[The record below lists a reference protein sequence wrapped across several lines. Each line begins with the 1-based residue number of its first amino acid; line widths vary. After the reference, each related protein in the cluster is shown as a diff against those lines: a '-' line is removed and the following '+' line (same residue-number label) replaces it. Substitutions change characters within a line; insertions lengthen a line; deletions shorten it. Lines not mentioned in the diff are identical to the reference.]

1 MLTFCP
7 SGLPMNQYFVAVTCL
22 GMSEWWSKYVCATS
36 VKSPQKTFLTLQSIV
51 FIASINF
58 MKNAFPSIH
67 STKID
72 KRDNNTHVR
81 SLSILFRCPCSNILC
96 F

>member
-1 MLTFCP
+1 MLN
-7 SGLPMNQYFVAVTCL
+7 GNKY
-22 GMSEWWSKYVCATS
+22 SEHEEK
-36 VKSPQKTFLTLQSIV
+36 LQSIA

-72 KRDNNTHVR
+72 KKIIIHM
-81 SLSILFRCPCSNILC
+81 
-96 F
+96 

>member
-1 MLTFCP
+1 MLN
-7 SGLPMNQYFVAVTCL
+7 GKRY
-22 GMSEWWSKYVCATS
+22 SKHEE
-36 VKSPQKTFLTLQSIV
+36 KLQSIV

>member
-1 MLTFCP
+1 MLNGNKYSEHEEKLP
-7 SGLPMNQYFVAVTCL
+7 SIA
-22 GMSEWWSKYVCATS
+22 
-36 VKSPQKTFLTLQSIV
+36 

-81 SLSILFRCPCSNILC
+81 NISILFRCSCSNILC